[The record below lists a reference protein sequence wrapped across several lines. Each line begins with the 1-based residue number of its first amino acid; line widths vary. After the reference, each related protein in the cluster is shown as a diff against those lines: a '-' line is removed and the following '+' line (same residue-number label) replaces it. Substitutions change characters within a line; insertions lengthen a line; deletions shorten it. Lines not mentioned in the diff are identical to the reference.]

1 MTKTRLLAELEPR
14 VKYLEDAPPPSSD
27 VIRANYLLVGGGS
40 GAPGGDGYSGHM
52 GYGGVPG
59 QIKTAETILDT
70 KLNYDIV
77 VGAGGTGA
85 PGGQAGL
92 SSGKGGDSSFNA
104 IVALGGPAQNAGGGG
119 AGQNGLVNPLVGS
132 TLGELSGGKYYLGG
146 YGARGMEGTTQT
158 GTTGPGLGGGG
169 GLERLPGTPNMGG
182 GGGGSHVGYG
192 GYPGGGPGGSGVVQ
206 VQYKG
211 AAKFS
216 GGTITTIG
224 EGADLKTVHTFN
236 ASGRLAAIP
245 TLAQY
250 LIVGGGGAGGS
261 TGTVYANQG
270 LAGGAA
276 GQVKQGTTPLTKGTT
291 YNISI
296 GAGGGPVAGANGTAG
311 GSSAITGIETSVG
324 GGGNSGG
331 TGGTSGNGFAG
342 GPDFGLGG
350 GGGGGGGSTAAASG
364 KNGGPGTTVN
374 IAGTPYLVAG
384 GGGGAGFSDVG
395 VGAAGG
401 GNGNQNDA
409 GGGHGGSATAN
420 TGSGGGGAS
429 CRDEPHVAYGG
440 SGGSGVVVM
449 AIPTQ
454 LYSGVTTGAPTVTT
468 ASGYTLLKF
477 IASGSYTH

>member
-85 PGGQAGL
+85 PGGQSGL

-236 ASGRLAAIP
+236 ASGRLG
-245 TLAQY
+245 TLNVAQIEI
-250 LIVGGGGAGGS
+250 LLVGGGGGGNGVNHTGGGGAGGVIDKTITLERGKYFDVTIGAGSFS
-261 TGTVYANQG
+261 TGSATSLGTLEVALG
-270 LAGGAA
+270 GGA
-276 GQVKQGTTPLTKGTT
+276 G
-291 YNISI
+291 
-296 GAGGGPVAGANGTAG
+296 GAGGGGTGGAG
-311 GSSAITGIETSVG
+311 GSG
-324 GGGNSGG
+324 GGGGVMFGAGGAGTPGQGNNGASGSDYGASWGGPGAGGGAGGPASNGTPGPGINWKGLGPIYGKGGGVVVMNGNGAPNTGNGGTGAPGDYQSGG
-331 TGGTSGNGFAG
+331 TGGSGIAIFRHLSTVTGIGGGTITVVGDYTYHTFTTSGSF
-342 GPDFGLGG
+342 
-350 GGGGGGGSTAAASG
+350 ST
-364 KNGGPGTTVN
+364 
-374 IAGTPYLVAG
+374 
-384 GGGGAGFSDVG
+384 
-395 VGAAGG
+395 
-401 GNGNQNDA
+401 
-409 GGGHGGSATAN
+409 
-420 TGSGGGGAS
+420 
-429 CRDEPHVAYGG
+429 
-440 SGGSGVVVM
+440 
-449 AIPTQ
+449 
-454 LYSGVTTGAPTVTT
+454 
-468 ASGYTLLKF
+468 
-477 IASGSYTH
+477 